1 MKKKNPN
8 SESGERREVF
18 TKIETWKLEG
28 KNNYVGWFQDEIRAG
43 RYPKLQRRHALPFS
57 PLNSKG
63 TGHYCIHDNSQVLL
77 HNSLAEQWR
86 GRELNTSVVTFNL
99 AS

>member
-28 KNNYVGWFQDEIRAG
+28 KNNYVGLVPR
-43 RYPKLQRRHALPFS
+43 
-57 PLNSKG
+57 
-63 TGHYCIHDNSQVLL
+63 
-77 HNSLAEQWR
+77 
-86 GRELNTSVVTFNL
+86 
-99 AS
+99 